1 MQKSKVKLKITYLA
15 SLKVT
20 MGSAAGS
27 SAAAAAF
34 AAAVVYYVPLLTI
47 LMVYLDYITLN

>member
-20 MGSAAGS
+20 MGCAAGS
-27 SAAAAAF
+27 SAAAAEF
-34 AAAVVYYVPLLTI
+34 AAAAIYYIPLLTI
-47 LMVYLDYITLN
+47 IMFI

>member
-27 SAAAAAF
+27 SAAASALAVAA
-34 AAAVVYYVPLLTI
+34 VYYVPLLTI